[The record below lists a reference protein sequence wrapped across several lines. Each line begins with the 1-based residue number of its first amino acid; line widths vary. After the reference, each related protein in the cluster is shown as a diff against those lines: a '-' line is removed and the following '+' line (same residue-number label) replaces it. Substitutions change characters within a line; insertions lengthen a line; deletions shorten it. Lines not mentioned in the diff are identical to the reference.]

1 MKSIRQLGWDFAHN
15 HRAFAADVLG
25 PLGILP
31 LKWSEWYQD
40 CLDIY
45 WRLDVRDKVV
55 LDIGSDFGTTPMFF
69 LTQMGAKKVVGVS
82 LESQYFSHMNYLKGK
97 HSEGLYWSEPSMTAL
112 PGKCRDTH
120 REMLAMCY
128 PSVSTKHPDSME
140 RGIARS
146 GEIIDEFE
154 PRSGYDAHAPFFI
167 DERYCVR
174 LHCSSPDKVY
184 HLRKSAYVADI
195 IIREYDSAGIA
206 IVDHSFDARIH
217 AL

>member
-82 LESQYFSHMNYLKGK
+82 LESQYFSHMNYHHYKMPVGGFDSLPGSLTEMAFDILKVDA
-97 HSEGLYWSEPSMTAL
+97 EGLEWDMEIEFIEPFHDWIIAL
-112 PGKCRDTH
+112 HRPILNPELFEWIKAYGKLIATKTTEEFAVYQK
-120 REMLAMCY
+120 REG
-128 PSVSTKHPDSME
+128 T
-140 RGIARS
+140 
-146 GEIIDEFE
+146 
-154 PRSGYDAHAPFFI
+154 
-167 DERYCVR
+167 
-174 LHCSSPDKVY
+174 
-184 HLRKSAYVADI
+184 
-195 IIREYDSAGIA
+195 
-206 IVDHSFDARIH
+206 
-217 AL
+217 